1 MTEVFCLFLFGWI
14 GLQNTL
20 RGADLLEK
28 IMSFFFFLDQLIL
41 RWLWA
46 IQVKMFKC
54 LAGNLYAKY
63 TDQGLR

>member
-28 IMSFFFFLDQLIL
+28 IMSFFFFRSIN
-41 RWLWA
+41 
-46 IQVKMFKC
+46 FKVVM
-54 LAGNLYAKY
+54 GHPSE
-63 TDQGLR
+63 DV

>member
-1 MTEVFCLFLFGWI
+1 MDWLTKHIERSRPFRED
-14 GLQNTL
+14 N
-20 RGADLLEK
+20 E
-28 IMSFFFFLDQLIL
+28 FFFFLDQLIL